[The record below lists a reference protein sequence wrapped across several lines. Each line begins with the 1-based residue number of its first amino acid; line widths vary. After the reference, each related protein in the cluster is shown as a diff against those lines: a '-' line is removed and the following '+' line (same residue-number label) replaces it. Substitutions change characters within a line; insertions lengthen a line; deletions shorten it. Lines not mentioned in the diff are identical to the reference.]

1 MVLLYI
7 PLLLIASSHAMDTIH
22 VFLDIA
28 QTTTDTGDDGPS
40 HPISAFTL
48 AEKNSTTN
56 NATLIVQATYIDSIP
71 TIGQGRLTVS
81 TVSVDNNAASDKD
94 YFYALGLAEGYLT
107 AERIVQQMYNVVWSK
122 PRQNEYIYEFLSAQ
136 YNYMRTQSVAHWRD
150 DPYWFQVGLSLAR
163 LDGIMDGLKSKQA
176 EMIKITK
183 NLRDE
188 FLWPY
193 YPVTYMA
200 LYELNSNSE
209 LGEIAGSV
217 AADRE
222 SVNTGRFTDQSGV
235 GLSPPP
241 SELSNADLRIPEH
254 LYAEKTKCS
263 SLVKLVH
270 PNNLD
275 KIDIIVSHNTWTS
288 YGEMLRIYKS
298 FSFPH
303 VSLHPSF
310 VNKKFSMA
318 SYPGYLSSTDD
329 WVTAYDSQIL
339 VTETTNEC
347 LSRKRLR
354 EYVQPNSVTTVV
366 RSIVASVMSN
376 SGSEWF
382 DVFSRE
388 NSGTYNNQWI
398 IVDFKP
404 FTNWKFEWKKTGD
417 KPVEFPD
424 NVLWIIEQ
432 APGLVVGHD
441 KSIHLFS
448 ESYWASYNRPYY
460 SLIANVSG
468 YTAASKLHG
477 EWFEHAKCP
486 RARIFSALHSAVENI
501 ESMRSI
507 MSLNMWDVMNA
518 TYLHTHN
525 CPKNQLAGR
534 YDIDP
539 QLPIN
544 SIEYRKC
551 GPVMA
556 YGALDLKVT
565 NSHFMK
571 QDAVIMVSAPLW
583 NNSVGPFNW
592 SELPIEAQIAHWGQ
606 PEKWDFPAYI
616 FRGNCSLFDPDPL
629 PEPRHVRLPKFVL
642 DNAVALPEEAE
653 IDLHF

>member
-1 MVLLYI
+1 MI
-7 PLLLIASSHAMDTIH
+7 D
-22 VFLDIA
+22 D
-28 QTTTDTGDDGPS
+28 DDDGPS
-40 HPISAFTL
+40 HPISAFTISQSNL
-48 AEKNSTTN
+48 TSQP
-56 NATLIVQATYIDSIP
+56 IVRGTFLDSIL
-71 TIGQGRLTVS
+71 TIGQGRLTVF
-81 TVSVDNNAASDKD
+81 TIPLNNAAASDRD
-94 YFYALGLAEGYLT
+94 YFYGLGLAEGYLT
-107 AERIVQQMYNVVWSK
+107 AKRIVQQIYNVVWSK
-122 PRQNEYIYEFLSAQ
+122 PRQNQYIYEFLSAQ
-136 YNYMRTQSVAHWRD
+136 YNYMRAQSCAHWRD
-150 DPYWFQVGLSLAR
+150 DPYWFQIGLSLAR
-163 LDGIMDGLKSKQA
+163 LDGIMDGLKARQS
-176 EMIKITK
+176 EMISLLEK
-183 NLRDE
+183 NKRQANFSPTDDYDDM
-188 FLWPY
+188 LWPY

-217 AADRE
+217 AAENE
-222 SVNTGRFTDQSGV
+222 SVNTGRYTDKTTNPPEDETAASA
-235 GLSPPP
+235 GLPMA
-241 SELSNADLRIPEH
+241 EIDDLRIGPH
-254 LYAEKTKCS
+254 IYAEKTKCS

-270 PNNLD
+270 ASNPR
-275 KIDIIVSHNTWTS
+275 KVDILASHNTWTS

-298 FSFPH
+298 FSFPD
-303 VSLHPSF
+303 VSSHPSF
-310 VNKKFSMA
+310 VNKKFSMS

-339 VTETTNEC
+339 ITETTNEC

-354 EYVQPNSVTTVV
+354 KYVQPDSVTTVV

-382 DVFSRE
+382 DTFSRE

-398 IVDFKP
+398 IVDYKP
-404 FTNWKFEWKKTGD
+404 FMSWRDEWRKGNE
-417 KPVEFPD
+417 KPEPPSD
-424 NVLWIIEQ
+424 VLWIIEQ

-441 KSIHLFS
+441 KTSFLFE

-468 YTAASKLHG
+468 YTAASRLHG

-486 RARIFSALHSAVENI
+486 RARIFSALHSAVENV

-539 QLPIN
+539 KLPLN
-544 SIEYRKC
+544 SKEYRKC

-565 NSHFMK
+565 SAGLMT
-571 QDAVIMVSAPLW
+571 QDAVVMVSAPLW
-583 NNSVGPFNW
+583 NNTVGPFNW
-592 SELPIEAQIAHWGQ
+592 SELPIEAQTAHWGQ
-606 PEKWDFPAYI
+606 PEKWDFPAYV
-616 FRGNCSLFDPDPL
+616 FRGDSDSPDSEPL
-629 PEPRHVRLPKFVL
+629 PEPRHVRLPEFVL
-642 DNAVALPEEAE
+642 DISAAIPET
-653 IDLHF
+653 HFLTTLL